1 MEIKMSWMRSLGC
14 VFVLSY
20 CYLVLQ
26 TDAQITDP
34 SEVAALKSVKK
45 SLVDPLKHLSSWKRG
60 DPCASNWTG
69 IFCFDTYAT
78 DGYLHVRE
86 LQLLNMN
93 LSGHLTPE
101 LGQLSRLVILDFMWN
116 ELDGNIPKEIGNI
129 SSLQLLLLN
138 GNKLSGFLPDE
149 LGYLS
154 KLDRLQ
160 VDMNYISGPIPTSFA
175 NLSKVKHLHM
185 NNNSIRGQ
193 IPPELSKLSTLR
205 HLLLDNNNLSG
216 YLPPEFSN
224 LPELRILQLD
234 NNKFIGSGIPDTY
247 GNLSKLAKLSLR
259 NCSLQ
264 GSIPGLSSIQ
274 NLLYLDL
281 SKNELNGPL
290 PPTLSDNIT
299 TIDLSHNH
307 LNGSIPRSF
316 SNLPSLQRLS
326 LENNLFIGY
335 VSANMWQ
342 NMSSTKSAGLT
353 LDLRNNSLSSILG
366 EVNPPENVTLR
377 LGGNPICHEANTPNI
392 IQFCE
397 PEAGGDKTPERLTN
411 SKVSCY
417 VQSCPTDDFFEY
429 VASSPV
435 PCFCAAPL
443 RIGYR
448 LKSPSFSYFTPHVN
462 QFEQYVTRSLNM
474 SSYQLSIDSFF
485 WEEGPRLRMYLKL
498 FPPVNNVNS
507 TRYNATEVKRLRDI
521 FASWQ
526 FPPND
531 FFGPYDLLNFTLLG
545 PYAQMNVESHKE
557 GISKGV
563 WAAIILAAIACAIVI
578 ISAITVLIIVRNARY
593 SQRLPRKDLSLT
605 VQMKIDGVESFTFKE
620 IVLATNNFNSSTQ
633 IGQGGYGKVY
643 RGVLPDKTV
652 VAIKRAEEGSLQ
664 GEKEFLTE
672 IKLLS
677 RLHHRNLVSL
687 TGYCVERGEQML
699 VYEFMPNGTLRDW
712 LSDKEKLSF
721 GTRLSI
727 ALGSA
732 KGILYLHT
740 EADPPVFHRDI
751 KASNILLD
759 SKLTAKVADFGLSL
773 LAPVMDDDGYQPN
786 HVSTV
791 VKGTP
796 GYLDPEYFLTRKLT
810 DKSDVYSLGVV
821 FLELLTG
828 MQPIYRGKN
837 IVREVNIACESDKMF
852 SIIDRRMGSYPSKCI
867 ERFVVLALRCCHD
880 KQDKRPS
887 MLEVVRELEN
897 ILRILPETETTE
909 IDSASAYSRK
919 TTPTFSGTSASS
931 SSFCTNRDIS
941 SSSSHLGSDLSS
953 GVIPFIPP
961 R

>member
-1 MEIKMSWMRSLGC
+1 
-14 VFVLSY
+14 
-20 CYLVLQ
+20 
-26 TDAQITDP
+26 
-34 SEVAALKSVKK
+34 
-45 SLVDPLKHLSSWKRG
+45 
-60 DPCASNWTG
+60 
-69 IFCFDTYAT
+69 
-78 DGYLHVRE
+78 
-86 LQLLNMN
+86 
-93 LSGHLTPE
+93 
-101 LGQLSRLVILDFMWN
+101 MWN
-116 ELDGNIPKEIGNI
+116 ELDGSIPKEIGNI

-160 VDMNYISGPIPTSFA
+160 VDKNYISGPIPASFA
-175 NLSKVKHLHM
+175 NLSSVKHIHM

-205 HLLLDNNNLSG
+205 HLLLDNNILSG
-216 YLPPEFSN
+216 YLPPEFSV

-234 NNKFIGSGIPDTY
+234 NNKFIGPGIPDTY

-281 SKNELNGPL
+281 SKNELSGPL

-299 TIDLSHNH
+299 TIDLSDNH
-307 LNGSIPRSF
+307 LNGSIPSF
-316 SNLPSLQRLS
+316 SNLPSLQRL
-326 LENNLFIGY
+326 
-335 VSANMWQ
+335 
-342 NMSSTKSAGLT
+342 
-353 LDLRNNSLSSILG
+353 DLSNNSLSSILG
-366 EVNPPENVTLR
+366 EVNLPENVTLR
-377 LGGNPICHEANTPNI
+377 LGGNPICHDANIPNI

-397 PEAGGDKTPERLTN
+397 PEDGGDQTAERRTN
-411 SKVSCY
+411 SKVTCD

-435 PCFCAAPL
+435 TCFCAAPL

-462 QFEQYVTRSLNM
+462 QFEKYVTRSLNM

-498 FPPVNNVNS
+498 FPPANNHS
-507 TRYNATEVKRLRDI
+507 TMYNATEVQRIRDI

-531 FFGPYDLLNFTLLG
+531 FFGPYELLNFTLLG
-545 PYAQMNVESHKE
+545 PYAQMNVECHKE

-563 WAAIILAAIACAIVI
+563 WAAIILAAIACAVVI
-578 ISAITVLIIVRNARY
+578 ISAITVSIIVRNARY
-593 SQRLPRKDLSLT
+593 SQRLPRKNLPLT

-620 IVLATNNFNSSTQ
+620 IVLATDNFNSSTQ

-672 IKLLS
+672 IQLLS

-687 TGYCVERGEQML
+687 AGYCVERGEQML
-699 VYEFMPNGTLRDW
+699 VYEFLPNGTLRDW

-721 GTRLSI
+721 GARLSI

-740 EADPPVFHRDI
+740 EANPPVFHRDI

-821 FLELLTG
+821 FMELLTG

-837 IVREVNIACESDKMF
+837 IVREVLYVIH
-852 SIIDRRMGSYPSKCI
+852 I
-867 ERFVVLALRCCHD
+867 
-880 KQDKRPS
+880 
-887 MLEVVRELEN
+887 
-897 ILRILPETETTE
+897 
-909 IDSASAYSRK
+909 
-919 TTPTFSGTSASS
+919 
-931 SSFCTNRDIS
+931 
-941 SSSSHLGSDLSS
+941 DLSETLS
-953 GVIPFIPP
+953 SLLLTLHSNIDQITFYLTQG
-961 R
+961 

>member
-1 MEIKMSWMRSLGC
+1 MSWMRSLGC

-34 SEVAALKSVKK
+34 SEVDALISVKN
-45 SLVDPLKHLSSWKRG
+45 SLVDPMKHLSSWKNRG

-93 LSGHLTPE
+93 LSGRLTPK
-101 LGQLSRLVILDFMWN
+101 LGQLSRLTILDFMWN
-116 ELDGNIPKEIGNI
+116 ELDGSIPKEIGNI

-160 VDMNYISGPIPTSFA
+160 VDKNYISGPIPASFA
-175 NLSKVKHLHM
+175 NLSSVKHIHM

-205 HLLLDNNNLSG
+205 HLLLDNNILSG
-216 YLPPEFSN
+216 YLPPEFSV

-234 NNKFIGSGIPDTY
+234 NNKFIGPGIPDTY

-281 SKNELNGPL
+281 SKNELSGPL

-299 TIDLSHNH
+299 TIDLSDNH
-307 LNGSIPRSF
+307 LNGSIPSF
-316 SNLPSLQRLS
+316 SNLPSLQRL
-326 LENNLFIGY
+326 
-335 VSANMWQ
+335 
-342 NMSSTKSAGLT
+342 
-353 LDLRNNSLSSILG
+353 DLSNNSLSSILG
-366 EVNPPENVTLR
+366 EVNLPENVTLR
-377 LGGNPICHEANTPNI
+377 LGGNPICHDANIPNI

-397 PEAGGDKTPERLTN
+397 PEDGGDQTAERRTN
-411 SKVSCY
+411 SKVTCD

-435 PCFCAAPL
+435 TCFCAAPL

-462 QFEQYVTRSLNM
+462 QFEKYVTRSLNM

-498 FPPVNNVNS
+498 FPPANNHS
-507 TRYNATEVKRLRDI
+507 TMYNATEVQRIRDI

-531 FFGPYDLLNFTLLG
+531 FFGPYELLNFTLLG
-545 PYAQMNVESHKE
+545 PYAQMNVECHKE

-563 WAAIILAAIACAIVI
+563 WAAIILAAIACAVVI
-578 ISAITVLIIVRNARY
+578 ISAITVSIIVRNARY
-593 SQRLPRKDLSLT
+593 SQRLPRKNLPLT

-620 IVLATNNFNSSTQ
+620 IVLATDNFNSSTQ

-672 IKLLS
+672 IQLLS

-687 TGYCVERGEQML
+687 AGYCVERGEQML
-699 VYEFMPNGTLRDW
+699 VYEFLPNGTLRDW
-712 LSDKEKLSF
+712 LS
-721 GTRLSI
+721 
-727 ALGSA
+727 
-732 KGILYLHT
+732 GIK
-740 EADPPVFHRDI
+740 I
-751 KASNILLD
+751 
-759 SKLTAKVADFGLSL
+759 
-773 LAPVMDDDGYQPN
+773 
-786 HVSTV
+786 
-791 VKGTP
+791 
-796 GYLDPEYFLTRKLT
+796 
-810 DKSDVYSLGVV
+810 
-821 FLELLTG
+821 
-828 MQPIYRGKN
+828 
-837 IVREVNIACESDKMF
+837 C
-852 SIIDRRMGSYPSKCI
+852 
-867 ERFVVLALRCCHD
+867 
-880 KQDKRPS
+880 
-887 MLEVVRELEN
+887 
-897 ILRILPETETTE
+897 
-909 IDSASAYSRK
+909 
-919 TTPTFSGTSASS
+919 
-931 SSFCTNRDIS
+931 
-941 SSSSHLGSDLSS
+941 
-953 GVIPFIPP
+953 
-961 R
+961 

>member
-224 LPELRILQLD
+224 LPELRI
-234 NNKFIGSGIPDTY
+234 
-247 GNLSKLAKLSLR
+247 LSLR

>member
-1 MEIKMSWMRSLGC
+1 MAINMSCMRSLGC

-20 CYLVLQ
+20 CYFVLQ
-26 TDAQITDP
+26 TDAQLTDP
-34 SEVAALKSVKK
+34 SEVAALVSVKK
-45 SLVDPLKHLSSWKRG
+45 SLVDPMKHLSNWKRG
-60 DPCASNWTG
+60 DPCASHWTG
-69 IFCFDTYAT
+69 IFCFDTYGT

-86 LQLLNMN
+86 LQLLSMN

-101 LGQLSRLVILDFMWN
+101 LGQLSQLIILDFMWN
-116 ELDGNIPKEIGNI
+116 ELDGSIPKEIGNI

-175 NLSKVKHLHM
+175 NLSTVKHLHM

-205 HLLLDNNNLSG
+205 HLLLDNNNLFG
-216 YLPPEFSN
+216 YLPPEFSD

-274 NLLYLDL
+274 NLSYLDL

-299 TIDLSHNH
+299 TIDLSDNH
-307 LNGSIPRSF
+307 FNGSIPRSF

-326 LENNLFIGY
+326 LENNMLIGY

-342 NMSSTKSAGLT
+342 NMSCTKSAGLT
-353 LDLRNNSLSSILG
+353 VDLRNNSLSSILG
-366 EVNPPENVTLR
+366 EVNLPENVTLR

-462 QFEQYVTRSLNM
+462 QFEEYVTRSLNM
-474 SSYQLSIDSFF
+474 SPYQLSIDSFF

-498 FPPVNNVNS
+498 FPPVNNVHS
-507 TRYNATEVKRLRDI
+507 TMYNATEVQRIRDI
-521 FASWQ
+521 FASWH

-531 FFGPYDLLNFTLLG
+531 FFGPYELLNFTLLG
-545 PYAQMNVESHKE
+545 PYAQMNVEFHKE

-563 WAAIILAAIACAIVI
+563 WAAIILAVIACAIVI

-593 SQRLPRKDLSLT
+593 SQRLPRKDLL
-605 VQMKIDGVESFTFKE
+605 QMKIDGVKSFTFKE
-620 IVLATNNFNSSTQ
+620 IVLATDNFNSATQ
-633 IGQGGYGKVY
+633 IGKGGYGKVY

-837 IVREVNIACESDKMF
+837 LVREVNIACESDKMF
-852 SIIDRRMGSYPSKCI
+852 SIIDRRMVSYPSKCI
-867 ERFVVLALRCCHD
+867 ERFVPLALNCCHD
-880 KQDKRPS
+880 EQDKRPS
-887 MLEVVRELEN
+887 MVEVVRELEN

-909 IDSASAYSRK
+909 TYSPSANSRK
-919 TTPTFSGTSASS
+919 TTPTFSGMSASS

-941 SSSSHLGSDLSS
+941 NSSSHLGGDLSS